1 MLRVRVAALA
11 VRKEK
16 ILLARH
22 VKASRS
28 AYLLPGGG
36 MESDE
41 TATESL
47 TRELR
52 EEAGVDARVGDLR
65 YVIEARSPDAKR
77 HILQLVFAV
86 KIDGDIGNSVDPR
99 VAECAWHPVSEL
111 RTLRMHPDAGAAI
124 ADDLAGGGP
133 PVFRYL
139 LAPGASDWISS
150 FCCSARTPGLRSRP
164 C

>member
-1 MLRVRVAALA
+1 MVRVRVAALA

-22 VKASRS
+22 VKANRS

-36 MESDE
+36 MESGE
-41 TATESL
+41 TAAESL

-52 EEAGVDARVGDLR
+52 EEAGVESRVGDLR
-65 YVIEARSPDAKR
+65 YVIEARSLDGKR

-86 KIDGDIGNSVDPR
+86 KIDGELGRSVDPR
-99 VAECAWHPVSEL
+99 VAECAWHPIGDL

-124 ADDLAGGGP
+124 AHDLAGGSQQAC
-133 PVFRYL
+133 RYL
-139 LAPGASDWISS
+139 LAPWRD
-150 FCCSARTPGLRSRP
+150 
-164 C
+164 

>member
-36 MESDE
+36 MESGE
-41 TATESL
+41 TAVESL

-52 EEAGVDARVGDLR
+52 DEAGVEARIGDLR
-65 YVIEARSPDAKR
+65 YVIEAHSPDAKR

-86 KIDGDIGNSVDPR
+86 KIDGDIGGSVDPR
-99 VAECAWHPVSEL
+99 VAECAWHPVSDL
-111 RTLRMHPDAGAAI
+111 RTLRMHPDAGAAL

-133 PVFRYL
+133 PAFRYL
-139 LAPGASDWISS
+139 LAPW
-150 FCCSARTPGLRSRP
+150 RE
-164 C
+164 

>member
-36 MESDE
+36 MESGE
-41 TATESL
+41 TAVESL

-52 EEAGVDARVGDLR
+52 EEAGVEARIGDLR
-65 YVIEARSPDAKR
+65 YVIEARSPDSKR

-86 KIDGDIGNSVDPR
+86 KIDGDIGDSVDPR
-99 VAECAWHPVSEL
+99 VAECAWHPVGEL

-133 PVFRYL
+133 LACRYL
-139 LAPGASDWISS
+139 LAPW
-150 FCCSARTPGLRSRP
+150 RE
-164 C
+164 